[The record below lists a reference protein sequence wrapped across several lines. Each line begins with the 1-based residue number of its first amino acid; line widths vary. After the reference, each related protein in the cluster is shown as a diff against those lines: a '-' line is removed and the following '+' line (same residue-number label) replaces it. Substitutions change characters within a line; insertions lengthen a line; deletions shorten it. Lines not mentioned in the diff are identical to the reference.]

1 MWALSPLTRD
11 WTASLALQGGFFTT
25 GPPVKSPQAD
35 LNYELISHFSKHE
48 PTGQRT
54 SAWQDVAKFAKDPNA
69 TEKNYQVVN

>member
-1 MWALSPLTRD
+1 
-11 WTASLALQGGFFTT
+11 
-25 GPPVKSPQAD
+25 VKSPQAD